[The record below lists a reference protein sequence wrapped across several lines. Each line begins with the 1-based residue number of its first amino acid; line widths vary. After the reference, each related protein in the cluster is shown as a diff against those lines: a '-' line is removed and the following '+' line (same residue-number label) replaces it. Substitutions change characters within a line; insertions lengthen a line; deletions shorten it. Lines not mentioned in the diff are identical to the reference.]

1 MRRKSLKYHD
11 LPWDIKRAIDASGS
25 MMQPSRSQNPTVK
38 NILERLKASEARALA
53 NDAFVSAKAK
63 RRVIDL
69 IECHLRDGE
78 ASRFVEF

>member
-11 LPWDIKRAIDASGS
+11 LPWDVKRAIDASGP
-25 MMQPSRSQNPTVK
+25 MMQPSKSQNPTVK
-38 NILERLKASEARALA
+38 NILDQLKAREAFSLA
-53 NDAFVSAKAK
+53 NDAFASAKEK